1 MGGMRV
7 LQIFQKSADTIV
19 KAVGIG
25 AIVGLTMG
33 EAEKGAKVG
42 GVLGMGVLL
51 SALGEREKRKADVSI
66 KGPDI
71 A

>member
-7 LQIFQKSADTIV
+7 LQIFQKAADTIV

-25 AIVGLTMG
+25 AIAGFAMG
-33 EAEKGAKVG
+33 EPETGAKVG
-42 GVLGMGVLL
+42 GVLGVGVLL
-51 SALGEREKRKADVSI
+51 SALGEREKRKSASLI